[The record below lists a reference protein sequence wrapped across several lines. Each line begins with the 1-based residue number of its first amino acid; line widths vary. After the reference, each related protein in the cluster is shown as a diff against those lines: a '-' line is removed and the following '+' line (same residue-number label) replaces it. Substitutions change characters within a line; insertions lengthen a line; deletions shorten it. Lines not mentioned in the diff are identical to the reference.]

1 MLKAPASRLGLFA
14 AINERGCRD
23 WRPLAK
29 AIARL
34 SCSKGRRAERALHLL
49 AALKPDTRQLVLAVV
64 IAALFNRHDRS
75 ARLELDRIAFLE
87 LIFVRYLILQTLV
100 GTTCVRAPSLR
111 VNSALFGYVRAF
123 YYQSTVAAPTRR
135 SDPAHGRPLWGGVS
149 FTNRHDC
156 QRAARKLVPLPIE
169 DSFPNYP
176 PPHPFNLWARKKW
189 NIAAST
195 TPWFRA
201 LNLILGYGRFPSTQ
215 IPSNQVRPKRARR
228 L

>member
-49 AALKPDTRQLVLAVV
+49 AAKPDTRQLVLAIV

-87 LIFVRYLILQTLV
+87 LIFARYLHAF
-100 GTTCVRAPSLR
+100 GHLR
-111 VNSALFGYVRAF
+111 SA
-123 YYQSTVAAPTRR
+123 
-135 SDPAHGRPLWGGVS
+135 
-149 FTNRHDC
+149 
-156 QRAARKLVPLPIE
+156 
-169 DSFPNYP
+169 
-176 PPHPFNLWARKKW
+176 
-189 NIAAST
+189 
-195 TPWFRA
+195 
-201 LNLILGYGRFPSTQ
+201 
-215 IPSNQVRPKRARR
+215 
-228 L
+228 